1 MRDAFRSAGRG
12 SRGLNPRAHKAS
24 ESCNASTF
32 NNELGN
38 LVMRD
43 PRPLGYCHEPPTNRF
58 RPQQV
63 MSAVLLFLAVFIYL
77 LFELQRLP
85 YRPPEGMSTFL
96 GAREIE
102 LVRALMIVLAVVWVA
117 VAGALGAVVWVQ
129 RRSPKRNTAK

>member
-1 MRDAFRSAGRG
+1 
-12 SRGLNPRAHKAS
+12 
-24 ESCNASTF
+24 
-32 NNELGN
+32 
-38 LVMRD
+38 
-43 PRPLGYCHEPPTNRF
+43 
-58 RPQQV
+58 